1 MLSQTYADYPSPTQ
15 ADEVKKMTVFNEAS
29 SPRIICPECHGNG
42 YIKLP
47 HTAATE
53 WKTIL
58 RWPEAGYDDKY
69 ILQQCEQCSSQGE
82 IDGKV

>member
-1 MLSQTYADYPSPTQ
+1 
-15 ADEVKKMTVFNEAS
+15 MTVFPDNHSEIREKEIKVKKKILNEAS

-47 HTAATE
+47 HTTATA